1 MAGANELSTLT
12 SKSNSNNNNTPNKFV
27 TELNPKGIKPCCACP
42 DTKSVRDECFLK
54 HGGYDGEAA
63 EEKCKNLVAA
73 HRACMAKLGYQI

>member
-1 MAGANELSTLT
+1 MPGANELSAVSATA
-12 SKSNSNNNNTPNKFV
+12 SKPNKFV

-42 DTKSVRDECFLK
+42 DTKSVRDECFLR

-73 HRACMAKLGYQI
+73 HRACMAKLGYQV